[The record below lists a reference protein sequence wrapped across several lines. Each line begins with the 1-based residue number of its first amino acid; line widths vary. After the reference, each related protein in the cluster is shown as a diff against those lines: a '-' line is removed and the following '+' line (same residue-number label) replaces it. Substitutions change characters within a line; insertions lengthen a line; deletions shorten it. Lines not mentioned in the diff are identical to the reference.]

1 MPYAPW
7 DAGGYYPFTYGR
19 TGSSSPV
26 PLGGSSG
33 AVAGGQF
40 GGQTG
45 GFTGYSSLPNYGISP
60 APTQGQ
66 GAYGLV
72 PGQIGIP
79 PSTYSQTLSALPGL
93 GAAGT
98 QATSNIMN
106 ELQGQISPQALRNI
120 QDAAARFGVSSG
132 MPGSNAVPG
141 TLAMNANLLGNYRTT
156 EQLQQQGQQDY
167 RNLLGAVG
175 QQQINPALA
184 AEIAAANAQ
193 LRAAPDP
200 QKAAEQ
206 QLANYWAALGATR
219 GLGLQGGRGYGGIGN
234 GPAGGT
240 GSYAAPPSALGF
252 GFGSLG
258 QLAGGLGAGSGSG
271 YGFGGPSSY
280 TGMSP
285 LDSSNFDNFWNY
297 GSNIPSDYTD
307 YTDYS
312 GDYGSPPVDY
322 NWLNYIDDTGGY

>member
-1 MPYAPW
+1 MPYAPYNP
-7 DAGGYYPFTYGR
+7 GGYFPFTYGT
-19 TGSSSPV
+19 TGSSSPF
-26 PLGGSSG
+26 PTGGSSG

-79 PSTYSQTLSALPGL
+79 PSTYSQTLGALPGL

-132 MPGSNAVPG
+132 MPGSNAIPG

-219 GLGLQGGRGYGGIGN
+219 GLGLQGARGFSSIGS
-234 GPAGGT
+234 GPSGGT
-240 GSYAAPPSALGF
+240 GSYAAPFDPSQYGF
-252 GFGSLG
+252 GFGTQGPQGGTVPNYG
-258 QLAGGLGAGSGSG
+258 QSGGGGAMSDAELYDLWNTIGTP
-271 YGFGGPSSY
+271 YSS
-280 TGMSP
+280 SQP
-285 LDSSNFDNFWNY
+285 LDFSS
-297 GSNIPSDYTD
+297 
-307 YTDYS
+307 
-312 GDYGSPPVDY
+312 DYGSPPVDY
-322 NWLNYIDDTGGY
+322 NWLNYIDDTGGF

>member
-7 DAGGYYPFTYGR
+7 NAGGYYPFSYGT

-26 PLGGSSG
+26 PMGGNQG
-33 AVAGGQF
+33 AVSGGQF
-40 GGQTG
+40 GQQTG
-45 GFTGYSSLPNYGISP
+45 GFTGYSSLPNYNISP
-60 APTQGQ
+60 DPTQGQ

-72 PGQIGIP
+72 PGPIGVP
-79 PSTYSQTLSALPGL
+79 PSTYSQATDALPGL
-93 GAAGT
+93 KSAGT
-98 QATSNIMN
+98 QASNNIMN

-132 MPGSNAVPG
+132 MTPTNSPVGTNGVP
-141 TLAMNANLLGNYRTT
+141 TLAINAALLGNYRTT

-219 GLGLQGGRGYGGIGN
+219 GLGLQGARGFSSIGS
-234 GPAGGT
+234 GPSGGT
-240 GSYAAPPSALGF
+240 GSYAAPFDPSQYGF
-252 GFGSLG
+252 GFGTQGPQGGTVPNYG
-258 QLAGGLGAGSGSG
+258 QSGGGGAMSDAELYDLWNTIGTP
-271 YGFGGPSSY
+271 YSS
-280 TGMSP
+280 SQP
-285 LDSSNFDNFWNY
+285 LDFSS
-297 GSNIPSDYTD
+297 
-307 YTDYS
+307 
-312 GDYGSPPVDY
+312 DYGSPPVDY
-322 NWLNYIDDTGGY
+322 NWLNYIDDTGGF

>member
-7 DAGGYYPFTYGR
+7 NAGGYFPFTYGT
-19 TGSSSPV
+19 TGNSSPV
-26 PLGGSSG
+26 PSGNPG

-79 PSTYSQTLSALPGL
+79 PSTYSQTLGALPGL
-93 GAAGT
+93 GSAGT
-98 QATSNIMN
+98 QATNNIMN

-132 MPGSNAVPG
+132 MPGSNAIPG

-184 AEIAAANAQ
+184 AEIA
-193 LRAAPDP
+193 
-200 QKAAEQ
+200 
-206 QLANYWAALGATR
+206 
-219 GLGLQGGRGYGGIGN
+219 
-234 GPAGGT
+234 
-240 GSYAAPPSALGF
+240 
-252 GFGSLG
+252 
-258 QLAGGLGAGSGSG
+258 
-271 YGFGGPSSY
+271 
-280 TGMSP
+280 
-285 LDSSNFDNFWNY
+285 
-297 GSNIPSDYTD
+297 
-307 YTDYS
+307 
-312 GDYGSPPVDY
+312 
-322 NWLNYIDDTGGY
+322 